1 MAALRNPRHE
11 KVAQL
16 VAKGEPGT
24 RAYAVVYEQNCPRA
38 AGASAARLL
47 ADARVA
53 ARVAELQ
60 EAATAA
66 VVKEIAYD
74 RAAAMAEAGT
84 ALAMALERGQLS
96 AAVTAITLR
105 AKLSGLLIE
114 KSEVKQVNPLDGM
127 SPADLAS
134 FVARLERAAAV
145 EGLGAIAG
153 NA

>member
-1 MAALRNPRHE
+1 MSALKNPRHE

-24 RAYAVVYEQNCPRA
+24 RAYATIYEQNCPRA

-53 ARVAELQ
+53 ARVVELQ

-96 AAVTAITLR
+96 AAVAAITLR

-114 KSEVKQVNPLDGM
+114 KAEVKQMNPLDRM
-127 SPADLAS
+127 TPEQLADL
-134 FVARLERAAAV
+134 VAKLEKAAADQ
-145 EGLGAIAG
+145 GAAG
-153 NA
+153 HA

>member
-24 RAYAVVYEQNCPRA
+24 RAYAAVYEQTCPRA

-60 EAATAA
+60 DAVTAA

-74 RAAAMAEAGT
+74 RSAAMAEAGV

-96 AAVTAITLR
+96 AAVAAITLR

-114 KSEVKQVNPLDGM
+114 KSEVKQVNPLDRM
-127 SPADLAS
+127 TPEQLADL
-134 FVARLERAAAV
+134 VARLERAAADQGV
-145 EGLGAIAG
+145 AG
-153 NA
+153 HA